1 MGQASKVK
9 FTEPRVESF
18 TCEPGK
24 NQSLFWDADTKGLC
38 VRATAAGAKSYV
50 FESRLNGRTV
60 RLTVGGVE
68 SWPLQKARTEAR
80 RLQTLIDQGTDPRQ
94 ERADKAA
101 EQEAKRQEAK
111 RECLT
116 VGEAWEAYI
125 KARKSKW
132 SDLHLRDHLRL
143 SQPGGEPK
151 KRGKGLTEPGP
162 LHSLMALKLS
172 ALSDDRIKEW
182 LRVESAQRPTRVA
195 LAFRQLVAFCNW
207 AEEERD
213 YKGMIPAGAVTAKSV
228 RDDVPKVDS
237 KAGDCMQREQ
247 LPLWFGAVRQLSNP
261 VQSAYLQ
268 SLLLTGARRTELL
281 DLRWAD
287 VDFRWQ
293 VMTIRD
299 KVEGERVIPLT
310 PYVSHLLESL
320 PRRNEWVFSSDKAAG
335 GKLTDPNPTHS
346 RIIKAA
352 GLPHLTLHGLRRSF
366 GTLAEWVE
374 MPTGVV
380 AQIQGHK
387 PSAIAEKHYR
397 RRPVDLLR
405 MWHGK
410 LEAWI
415 LEQAGVVFVPAEAQ
429 ERLRVVA

>member
-1 MGQASKVK
+1 MAQSSKVK
-9 FTEPRVESF
+9 FTEPRVEAL

-24 NQSLFWDADTKGLC
+24 NQSLIWDADTKGLC
-38 VRATAAGAKSYV
+38 VRVTAAGAKSYV

-60 RLTVGGVE
+60 RITIGGVE
-68 SWPLQKARTEAR
+68 AWPLQKVRGEAR
-80 RLQTLIDQGTDPRQ
+80 RLQTLIDDGTDPRQ
-94 ERADKAA
+94 VRADKAA
-101 EQEAKRQEAK
+101 EQEARRQEAK
-111 RECLT
+111 RVCLT
-116 VGEAWEAYI
+116 LGDVWPVYI
-125 KARKSKW
+125 KARKAKW
-132 SDLHLRDHLRL
+132 SALHLRDHLRL
-143 SQPGGEPK
+143 SQAGGEAK

-162 LHSLMALKLS
+162 LYALMSAKLS
-172 ALSDDRIKEW
+172 ALTDERIKEW

-213 YKGMIPAGAVTAKSV
+213 YRGMIPAGAVTAKSV
-228 RDDVPKVDS
+228 RDDVPKMES
-237 KAGDCMQREQ
+237 KEGDCMQREQ
-247 LPLWFGAVRQLSNP
+247 LALWFAAVRQLSNP

-268 SLLLTGARRTELL
+268 SLLLTGARRSELL
-281 DLRWAD
+281 DLRWSD

-320 PRRNEWVFSSDKAAG
+320 PRRNAWVFSSEKAAE
-335 GKLTDPNPTHS
+335 GKLTDPNPTHT

-405 MWHGK
+405 MWHSK

-415 LEQAGVVFVPAEAQ
+415 LEQGGVVFAPAEGK

>member
-1 MGQASKVK
+1 MAQSSKVK
-9 FTEPRVESF
+9 FTEPRVEAF
-18 TCEPGK
+18 TCDAGK
-24 NQSLFWDADTKGLC
+24 SQSLFWDADTKGLC
-38 VRATAAGAKSYV
+38 VRVTAAGAKSYI
-50 FESRLNGRTV
+50 FESRLNGNTIRMTIGDA
-60 RLTVGGVE
+60 R
-68 SWPLQKARTEAR
+68 SWSLSKARQQADEFR
-80 RLQTLIDQGTDPRQ
+80 QSINKGIDPRQ
-94 ERADKAA
+94 TKADLMA

-111 RECLT
+111 RECVTL
-116 VGEAWEAYI
+116 GEAWEAYI
-125 KARKSKW
+125 KARKAKW
-132 SDLHLRDHLRL
+132 SALHLRDHLRL
-143 SQPGGEPK
+143 SQAGGEAK

-162 LHSLMALKLS
+162 LHALMSVKLS
-172 ALSDDRIKEW
+172 ALTDDRIKEW
-182 LRVESAQRPTRVA
+182 LRVESARRPTRVA

-207 AEEERD
+207 AAEERD

-228 RDDVPKVDS
+228 RDDVPKMES
-237 KAGDCMQREQ
+237 KEGDCMQREQ
-247 LPLWFGAVRQLSNP
+247 LALWFGAVRQLSNP

-281 DLRWAD
+281 DLRWSD

-405 MWHGK
+405 MWHTK

-415 LEQAGVVFVPAEAQ
+415 LEQGGVVFAPAEGQ